1 MLNTQEGMRFGAP
14 SSQQGEESRAVISA
28 QSSASGAGEWKS
40 GL

>member
-14 SSQQGEESRAVISA
+14 SSQQGEES
-28 QSSASGAGEWKS
+28 SASGAGEWKS